1 MCRWA
6 AARPRAVRAAS
17 FARRVVSKPGQA
29 PPPPT
34 GTAAGPSGALD
45 TGGACG
51 SGVPGQAPPPPTS
64 TAARPTGPLRRPP
77 HRRRCV
83 AGVWLGA
90 CCYKR
95 RQSEG
100 IFAENAG
107 FLAWIDDVCNVGRP
121 LVARP
126 GPIATAQV
134 SRPDLTCRIAET
146 APNFARNSPVTLSY
160 IEFRSLELQRFLTML
175 KLCSIELRATFLGI
189 WPCLHPRVPQQA
201 SAPASQFRMQ
211 FLCGCFMR

>member
-1 MCRWA
+1 MVLVCP
-6 AARPRAVRAAS
+6 ARPR
-17 FARRVVSKPGQA
+17 RRPPAPRPG
-29 PPPPT
+29 PLV
-34 GTAAGPSGALD
+34 PSGALH
-45 TGGACG
+45 TSGAVSLACG
-51 SGVPGQAPPPPTS
+51 LVRVVTNVVNPRSFSCGFLI
-64 TAARPTGPLRRPP
+64 R
-77 HRRRCV
+77 
-83 AGVWLGA
+83 
-90 CCYKR
+90 CYKR

-100 IFAENAG
+100 FFAENGG
-107 FLAWIDDVCNVGRP
+107 FWLGLTTFVIGVFVRRFELRWFDDVCNVGCP

-126 GPIATAQV
+126 GPVATAQV

-146 APNFARNSPVTLSY
+146 APNFARNSPATLSY